1 MFPRSLRVQAL
12 VVLPAVTMAAA
23 GLAGCG
29 SSGGQVPGAG
39 TVTAGTVAQHGPIT
53 AARLR
58 GALLTKING
67 ERAATPTS
75 SGTYAS
81 LPEVRAERQS
91 IRASDILPK
100 SCAREALAGLETT
113 ALAGAPAA
121 AVTFRVGRNGI
132 AETLAAPTQNAALA
146 VLSKPLPP
154 GCGHYRARVG
164 GRTYRY
170 SVKER
175 AVTGIG
181 EQARVLNVRISVQ
194 PGSDIWSVMYR
205 GPGFIGAITVVGP
218 QASELAV
225 RELGLQAYGFTAKS
239 LS

>member
-1 MFPRSLRVQAL
+1 
-12 VVLPAVTMAAA
+12 VLPAVTMAAA

-29 SSGGQVPGAG
+29 SSGAQVPGAG

-67 ERAATPTS
+67 ERAATPAS

-121 AVTFRVGRNGI
+121 AVTFKVGRNGI

-181 EQARVLNVRISVQ
+181 EQARVLNVRISGQ

-225 RELGLQAYGFTAKS
+225 RELGLQAYGFAAKS

>member
-1 MFPRSLRVQAL
+1 MFPRSWRVRAL

-29 SSGGQVPGAG
+29 SSGGQAPGAG
-39 TVTAGTVAQHGPIT
+39 TVTAGTDVQHGPIT

-58 GALLTKING
+58 GALLTRING
-67 ERAATPTS
+67 EPAAAPAS

-81 LPEVRAERQS
+81 LPEVRVEQRS
-91 IRASDILPK
+91 TRASDILPK
-100 SCAREALAGLETT
+100 SCARGALAGLETT
-113 ALAGAPAA
+113 ALAGAPAT
-121 AVTFRVGRNGI
+121 AVTFKVGRNAI
-132 AETLAAPTQNAALA
+132 AETLVAPTQNAALA
-146 VLSKPLPP
+146 VLSRPLPP
-154 GCGHYRARVG
+154 GCGHYRARIG

-181 EQARVLNVRISVQ
+181 KQARVLNVQTSGQR
-194 PGSDIWSVMYR
+194 GSDIWSVVYR

-225 RELGLQAYGFTAKS
+225 RELGLQAYGFAAKS

>member
-1 MFPRSLRVQAL
+1 MFPRSWRVPAL

-29 SSGGQVPGAG
+29 SSGGQARAAG
-39 TVTAGTVAQHGPIT
+39 TVTAGTIAQHGPIT

-58 GALLTKING
+58 GALLTRING
-67 ERAATPTS
+67 ESAATPAS

-81 LPEVRAERQS
+81 LPEVRAEQQS
-91 IRASDILPK
+91 TRASDIVPK
-100 SCAREALAGLETT
+100 SCARKALNGLETT
-113 ALAGAPAA
+113 ALAVAPAA
-121 AVTFRVGRNGI
+121 AVTFKVGRNAI
-132 AETLAAPTQNAALA
+132 AATLVAPPQNAALA
-146 VLSKPLPP
+146 VLFKPLPP

-170 SVKER
+170 SARER

-181 EQARVLNVRISVQ
+181 EQARVLNVQISGQ
-194 PGSDIWSVMYR
+194 PGSDVWSVVYR

-218 QASELAV
+218 EASELAV
-225 RELGLQAYGFTAKS
+225 RELGLQAYGFAAKS